1 MRIEITQ
8 SPSNNTY
15 DWQMWDG
22 PDGIDYFEGN
32 ELDLGQC
39 FEQITVRRTLNA
51 LNYDEVDY
59 RTLCKELADELD
71 KYVSPYSPE
80 GKVLYNAFRILD
92 QCQKNQTI

>member
-1 MRIEITQ
+1 
-8 SPSNNTY
+8 
-15 DWQMWDG
+15 MWDG

>member
-1 MRIEITQ
+1 MKIEITQ

-15 DWQMWDG
+15 SWKMWDG

-39 FEQITVRRTLNA
+39 FEQITVQRTLNA

-59 RTLCKELADELD
+59 RALCKELAGELD
-71 KYVSPYSPE
+71 KYVSAYSPE
-80 GKVLYNAFRILD
+80 GKVLYNAFRILY
-92 QCQKNQTI
+92 K